1 MFRNYLSQRRKN
13 ILEIMILRH
22 RHPIKNGTGTLYQYA
37 SISFEND
44 STCEHQNLKKD
55 TVYVIYTFLERMV
68 KGGVPMP
75 EEHEDRIGDQVHRVQ
90 QP

>member
-1 MFRNYLSQRRKN
+1 MKSLDELKKSGVIKK
-13 ILEIMILRH
+13 ILRYL
-22 RHPIKNGTGTLYQYA
+22 N
-37 SISFEND
+37 SFFNNNQKD
-44 STCEHQNLKKD
+44 LHQNLKKD